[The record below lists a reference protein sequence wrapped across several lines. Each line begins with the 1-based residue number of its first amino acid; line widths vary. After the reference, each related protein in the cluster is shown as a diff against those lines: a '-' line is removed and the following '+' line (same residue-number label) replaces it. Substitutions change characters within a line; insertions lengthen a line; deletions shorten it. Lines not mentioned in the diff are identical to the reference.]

1 MNPSVGCVY
10 CPVSDVDMKI
20 ILKHAGTADSQ
31 AGKIFFVSFSLLFL
45 FSFFYRFINLWFCQ
59 DFNLR
64 FSVKDNHL
72 SS

>member
-45 FSFFYRFINLWFCQ
+45 FSFFIVSLIYGFARTLICAFQ
-59 DFNLR
+59 
-64 FSVKDNHL
+64 
-72 SS
+72 